1 MARLLLLASLGR
13 SRSLGGIGVDA
24 TADVNAG
31 DLATHALHHAHGF
44 VHPGVRHVYDHIRR
58 AGVVVVGDDSH
69 GECHLTVIAEA
80 GAAVACRN
88 LHRSYGG
95 NGERRIRSVDRSDTG
110 DPAAFAVDLLLVLE
124 QLVEGDEAHAIAAL
138 VQAEVV
144 EPGDLHPEGAALFA
158 GTHTLTGD
166 AIAGDL
172 AETGGLGARS
182 PGLTESRLI

>member
-1 MARLLLLASLGR
+1 M
-13 SRSLGGIGVDA
+13 
-24 TADVNAG
+24 
-31 DLATHALHHAHGF
+31 
-44 VHPGVRHVYDHIRR
+44 
-58 AGVVVVGDDSH
+58 
-69 GECHLTVIAEA
+69 
-80 GAAVACRN
+80 
-88 LHRSYGG
+88 
-95 NGERRIRSVDRSDTG
+95 
-110 DPAAFAVDLLLVLE
+110 DLLLVLE